1 MSHTPSHE
9 RARVFL
15 RPLLGLMAALLLAP
29 GAALARP
36 PTGTG
41 GPDLC
46 AESERPR
53 VRDYNSATRRD
64 AEFNRLFCHGFK
76 TVDGIQLHY
85 VRGGSG
91 PALVLLHG
99 WPQSWYDWRDIM
111 DELAADRTVLAVDL
125 PGLGDSFGEPANYEK
140 RTLAALVRKLVKSLV
155 PDAAVDIASHDLGSG
170 VGWAYALQF
179 PSEVRRLAVMDF
191 PLPGPA
197 CSTAFISSLSYHF
210 TLFREPG
217 GVAEL
222 LVDDEVR
229 DYLVK
234 FYPHVSNKPNP
245 IPEKDIDEYARTYER
260 PAVLRGGF
268 ELYRTLDEDE
278 AYNTRAAP
286 TATLPPVHLL
296 MQDGAFD
303 FVAPCYRFAGATRLT
318 GRSIPGAGHWLV
330 EEAPEQVLSELRAF
344 FGAP

>member
-1 MSHTPSHE
+1 MPHTPSP
-9 RARVFL
+9 ARVRATL
-15 RPLLGLMAALLLAP
+15 RLSLTVLAVALLAP
-29 GAALARP
+29 AVASARP
-36 PTGTG
+36 PGTG

-64 AEFNRLFCHGFK
+64 APFNRVFCHGFK
-76 TVDGIQLHY
+76 TVDGVQLHY

-91 PALVLLHG
+91 PALVLMHG
-99 WPQSWYDWRDIM
+99 WPQSWYDWRPIM
-111 DELAADRTVLAVDL
+111 DGLAADRTVIAVDL

-140 RTLAALVRKLVKSLV
+140 RTLAVLARGLIKALV
-155 PDAAVDIASHDLGSG
+155 PGGAVDIAAHDLGAG
-170 VGWAYALQF
+170 VAWAYALQF

-197 CSTAFISSLSYHF
+197 CPTAFISSLSYHF
-210 TLFREPG
+210 SFFREPG
-217 GVAEL
+217 LAEL

-229 DYLVK
+229 DFLVK

-278 AYNTRAAP
+278 RFNTEQAAAAQVP
-286 TATLPPVHLL
+286 SVHLL

-303 FVAPCYRFAGATRLT
+303 FVAPCYRAAGARSVT
-318 GRSIPGAGHWLV
+318 GRSIAGAGHWLV
-330 EEAPEQVLSELRAF
+330 QEAPDQVLGELRTY